1 MENHLGAEDRDDEE
15 RDSGWSLTE
24 RYQVVSGAEKGT
36 GSRPCVCGVGEV
48 GTGIGEVSSNQLEET
63 ELPTPSGSQL
73 DSLW

>member
-1 MENHLGAEDRDDEE
+1 MRRGTVGGVSL
-15 RDSGWSLTE
+15 SGTKSSLE
-24 RYQVVSGAEKGT
+24 QRRELEADLV
-36 GSRPCVCGVGEV
+36 CVCGGEV